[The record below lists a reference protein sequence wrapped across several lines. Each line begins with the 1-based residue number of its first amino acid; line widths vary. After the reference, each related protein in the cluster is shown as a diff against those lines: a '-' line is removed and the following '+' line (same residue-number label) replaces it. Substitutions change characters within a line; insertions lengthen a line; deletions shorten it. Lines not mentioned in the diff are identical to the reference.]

1 MWWISDHSG
10 LFWSLLVL
18 YLVGW
23 NSLCIWKDDK
33 LTWPT
38 EERRETEN
46 ICWGNLFYLK
56 LRAEC
61 NLDGGPSQIFPH
73 FWQIFFI
80 STFLTK
86 ILYFFNSDKNIIFLH
101 FWQKILYFYISDKI
115 LKDKDFAESHVRA
128 PTLFQNWILS
138 QAWDGILRLHQSFSC
153 VMHPNNR
160 NFKAFSFKSG
170 TYQYECKFFKSF
182 LFTVYKI
189 LLT

>member
-1 MWWISDHSG
+1 MWWISDNSG

-61 NLDGGPSQIFPH
+61 NLDGGPSQ
-73 FWQIFFI
+73 
-80 STFLTK
+80 
-86 ILYFFNSDKNIIFLH
+86 IFLH